1 MCNNFQIIL
10 SLTLLPHFP
19 CKGKNLNITMKTVQQ
34 WYSEYAE
41 SHQNKLNQ
49 NIHFICV
56 PLIFFSII
64 GLFMS
69 IPNTFLAGMFG
80 FDSLLFVNW
89 AIIGLIVPMIFYTS
103 LSFLVCLRMMI
114 FSAICIVGNYYL
126 SLATDLLI
134 ASIVIFVLA
143 WIGQFYGHHIEG
155 KKPSFLKDL
164 QFLLIG
170 PAWVFEKMVRK

>member
-1 MCNNFQIIL
+1 
-10 SLTLLPHFP
+10 
-19 CKGKNLNITMKTVQQ
+19 MKTVQQ

-49 NIHFICV
+49 SIHFICV

-69 IPNTFLAGMFG
+69 IPNTFLVNLLGV
-80 FDSLLFVNW
+80 DSLLFVNW
-89 AIIGLIVPMIFYTS
+89 AIVGLILPLIFYSS
-103 LSFLVCLRMMI
+103 LSFRVLFRMTV
-114 FSAICIVGNYYL
+114 FSILCIVGNYFL
-126 SLATDLLI
+126 SFLVDLLI

-143 WIGQFYGHHIEG
+143 WVGQFYGHHVEG

-170 PAWVFEKMVRK
+170 PAWVFEKMAKT

>member
-1 MCNNFQIIL
+1 MR
-10 SLTLLPHFP
+10 
-19 CKGKNLNITMKTVQQ
+19 TMQQ

-49 NIHFICV
+49 SIHYICV
-56 PLIFFSII
+56 PLIFFSIV

-69 IPNTFLAGMFG
+69 IPNGLLADLVGN
-80 FDSLLFVNW
+80 DSLLFVNW
-89 AIIGLIVPMIFYTS
+89 AIVGLILPMVFYS
-103 LSFLVCLRMMI
+103 RLSFTVLFRMSI
-114 FSAICIVGNYYL
+114 FSVICIGANYYL
-126 SLATDLLI
+126 SLVTNLFVV
-134 ASIVIFVLA
+134 SIGIFALA

-170 PAWVFEKMVRK
+170 PAWVFEKIARKK

>member
-1 MCNNFQIIL
+1 
-10 SLTLLPHFP
+10 
-19 CKGKNLNITMKTVQQ
+19 MKTVQQ

-49 NIHFICV
+49 SIHYICV
-56 PLIFFSII
+56 PLIFFSIV

-69 IPNTFLAGMFG
+69 IPNTFLTDLFG
-80 FDSLLFVNW
+80 VNSLLLMNW
-89 AIIGLIVPMIFYTS
+89 AIIGLIVPLIFYTS
-103 LSFLVCLRMMI
+103 LSFKVFFRMVV

-126 SLATDLLI
+126 SYAVDLWL
-134 ASIVIFVLA
+134 ASIIIFVLA
-143 WIGQFYGHHIEG
+143 WIGQFYGHHVEG

-170 PAWVFEKMVRK
+170 PAWVFEKITRKN

>member
-1 MCNNFQIIL
+1 MR
-10 SLTLLPHFP
+10 
-19 CKGKNLNITMKTVQQ
+19 TMQQ

-49 NIHFICV
+49 NIHYICV
-56 PLIFFSII
+56 PLIFFSIV

-69 IPNTFLAGMFG
+69 IPNDFLADLLGLN
-80 FDSLLFVNW
+80 SLLVANW
-89 AIIGLIVPMIFYTS
+89 AIIGLILPLVFYAR
-103 LSFLVCLRMMI
+103 LSITVFLRMLI
-114 FSAICIVGNYYL
+114 FSAICIIANYYL
-126 SLATDLLI
+126 SLAANLLI
-134 ASIVIFVLA
+134 ASIVIFALA

-170 PAWVFEKMVRK
+170 PAWVFEKIARKQ